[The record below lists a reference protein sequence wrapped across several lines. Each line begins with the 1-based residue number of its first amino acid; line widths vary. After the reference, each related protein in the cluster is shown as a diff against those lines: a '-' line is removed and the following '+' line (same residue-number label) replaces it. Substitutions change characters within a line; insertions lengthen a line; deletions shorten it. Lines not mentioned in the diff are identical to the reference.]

1 MMTKLR
7 KLSLVD
13 IVLIIVV
20 VAAAAVTLMTWQ
32 ANARLEL
39 RSQATEA
46 NLSEADKKA
55 TLESLR
61 QRLEQLRSIPIVSL
75 LPTKAEASATT
86 DKVFLYAQQNKVTI
100 TMWDTSYVSIT
111 VGDKKYPGIKH
122 HLAVKAGAD
131 GLIGFIK
138 ALTQLSAAT
147 ALQNIEISEVKEQR
161 NMWQMNFELLIY
173 YSEG

>member
-1 MMTKLR
+1 MTKLH

-20 VAAAAVTLMTWQ
+20 VAAAAVTFMTWQ

-39 RSQATEA
+39 RSQATLEA

-75 LPTKAEASATT
+75 LPTKAEAAATT

-100 TMWDTSYVSIT
+100 TAWDTSYISIT
-111 VGDKKYPGIKH
+111 LGEKKYPGIKH
-122 HLAVKAGAD
+122 HLVVKAGAD

-147 ALQNIEISEVKEQR
+147 ALQNIEISGVKEQR

-173 YSEG
+173 YSES